1 MAGSVILNEQKVI
14 ELLRQFIKEADLEAC
29 SILADNEQDLHQVPK
44 VITSLRNEIAGGN
57 WSKALQLVNSLT
69 VSSSDLAS
77 MKYSICK
84 QRYLESINTLFTNK
98 VHLEGKLKTLGKDK
112 IVKHVNPE
120 QLKLVATHL
129 KSLEELCSQEDYF
142 KLSFLVSCPDLKTH
156 PSYSDWNVQLGR
168 SQTASSVC
176 QQAMKLMYPS
186 LLNNHRLPVKRS
198 NRLLQLVTK
207 GILYEKCEELL
218 QHKTGFNKEYN
229 REHGEILDL
238 HSWLA
243 QLPGEVFRRPIH
255 KLSLCVEEQCRVKSG
270 CNSSSVQQFVP
281 SNNGHNHVS
290 TTPSALSLPENEK
303 KMIKNENGTA
313 AMTTHHPQDV
323 VEDDKQTK
331 EDVTDGDNVSLQ
343 TEQHHNAEEDTKAS
357 TKYHLT
363 QEIKTE
369 INGYDGNPQQ
379 PQKTDT
385 SGDLRKRDIST
396 PENCQIEVQ
405 PMVNSSTPK
414 PSHGKRVVELPI
426 TSPID
431 RDKEAL
437 DYGPYHTPT
446 SLRRQVID
454 KSRTQVG
461 GLCVG
466 TSIVLHCVMKLYLS
480 CVVRSLDIHWWLL
493 LRRHRQSEQWRLT
506 LLGNLWPLEQIQ
518 NP

>member
-1 MAGSVILNEQKVI
+1 MAGSVILNEQKVFG
-14 ELLRQFIKEADLEAC
+14 LLRQFIKEADLEAC
-29 SILADNEQDLHQVPK
+29 SLLADSEQDPHQVPK
-44 VITSLRNEIAGGN
+44 VITSLRNEIAAGN
-57 WSKALQLVNSLT
+57 WTKALQLVNSLA

-98 VHLEGKLKTLGKDK
+98 VHLKGKLKSLGKDK
-112 IVKHVNPE
+112 VVKHVNPE

-142 KLSFLVSCPDLKTH
+142 KLSFLVSCPDLNTH
-156 PSYSDWNVQLGR
+156 PSYSNWNVQLGR

-176 QQAMKLMYPS
+176 QQAMKLKYPS
-186 LLNNHRLPVKRS
+186 LLNNRCLPVDRSKRS

-218 QHKTGFNKEYN
+218 QHKTGSNKVYDQ
-229 REHGEILDL
+229 EHDDEILDL
-238 HSWLA
+238 HLWLA
-243 QLPGEVFRRPIH
+243 QLPDETFQIPMH
-255 KLSLCVEEQCRVKSG
+255 KLSLCVDEQCRVKFG

-281 SNNGHNHVS
+281 SNNGHDHVS
-290 TTPSALSLPENEK
+290 TTPSAVNLPEVLENEK
-303 KMIKNENGTA
+303 KVLKNENGTA
-313 AMTTHHPQDV
+313 AMTIDHPHEI

-331 EDVTDGDNVSLQ
+331 EDVADGDNVSLQ
-343 TEQHHNAEEDTKAS
+343 REQHHNAEEDSKAL

-363 QEIKTE
+363 L
-369 INGYDGNPQQ
+369 NGYDGNPQQ

-385 SGDLRKRDIST
+385 SGDLHKRDVFT

-405 PMVNSSTPK
+405 PVVNSSTPK
-414 PSHGKRVVELPI
+414 PSHGKRVVVLPI

-431 RDKEAL
+431 RDQEAL

-446 SLRRQVID
+446 SLRRQVIN

-461 GLCVG
+461 GLCIS
-466 TSIVLHCVMKLYLS
+466 TN
-480 CVVRSLDIHWWLL
+480 VVS
-493 LRRHRQSEQWRLT
+493 
-506 LLGNLWPLEQIQ
+506 
-518 NP
+518 